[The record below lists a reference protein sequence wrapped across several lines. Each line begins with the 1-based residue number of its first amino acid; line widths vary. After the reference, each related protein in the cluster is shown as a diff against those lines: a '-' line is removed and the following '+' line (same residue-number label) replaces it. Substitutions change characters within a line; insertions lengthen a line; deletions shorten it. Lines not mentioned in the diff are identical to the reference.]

1 MKSST
6 GQHYVALD
14 HVRALAAFIVFN
26 WHFFHTWEGF
36 PIPFEWAPRLPPFAL
51 LDEGHWGVA
60 LFMTLSGYLFAKLLD
75 GRSILFWRFLWNR
88 VIRLVPLLVLV
99 MVINGVMRYFKGE
112 SLEAYFS
119 LLIRGFV
126 IWTWPNGGWSVAV
139 ELQFYLLLPL
149 LLWLVRRSRWMPLVV
164 VAAALV
170 LRVLLWRIYGE
181 VHTFSYFTI
190 IGRIDQFVLGIVVF
204 HYRRLLTGRHLL
216 ATALLVGF
224 TLFYWQLD
232 RLGGFFKYPVYPSPS
247 PLWIVLPTIEA
258 VTFASLIAWY
268 DTSFRHMSGTFSRWL
283 GKVGEY
289 SYSMYL
295 WHFFFVFE
303 MSRFVNDHVMKL
315 TNLYVT
321 AAWAL
326 LGYLLM
332 IPVCWLSYRFIEL
345 PFLRF
350 RTQYVVR

>member
-1 MKSST
+1 M
-6 GQHYVALD
+6 
-14 HVRALAAFIVFN
+14 
-26 WHFFHTWEGF
+26 
-36 PIPFEWAPRLPPFAL
+36 
-51 LDEGHWGVA
+51 
-60 LFMTLSGYLFAKLLD
+60 
-75 GRSILFWRFLWNR
+75 
-88 VIRLVPLLVLV
+88 
-99 MVINGVMRYFKGE
+99 
-112 SLEAYFS
+112 
-119 LLIRGFV
+119 
-126 IWTWPNGGWSVAV
+126 
-139 ELQFYLLLPL
+139 
-149 LLWLVRRSRWMPLVV
+149 
-164 VAAALV
+164 
-170 LRVLLWRIYGE
+170 
-181 VHTFSYFTI
+181 
-190 IGRIDQFVLGIVVF
+190 VF

-232 RLGGFFKYPVYPSPS
+232 RLGGFFKYPVFPSSS

-258 VTFASLIAWY
+258 VIFSSLIAWY
-268 DTSFRHMSGTFSRWL
+268 DTSFRHEGAGTFSRWL

-326 LGYLLM
+326 LGYLPM
-332 IPVCWLSYRFIEL
+332 IPGCWFSYRFIES